1 MTMVANENILDTSE
15 YSKLNQFKS
24 DIPGDEYSD
33 SEIEDSTEENSE
45 NKDSIAGDLNKE
57 IRDKFDQDNPINNPA
72 GSTIVKTDKDN
83 TEDLAPID
91 DYAYNS
97 SYSDIDANPEKYS
110 YNESDKNYDVVKE
123 HNENID
129 EPVKHLNERKV
140 LEEVK
145 TNLNNTPDGQQ
156 DGLDLLIEGIANSVD
171 NPDEID
177 DFDGYRPKAG
187 DAKFFD

>member
-1 MTMVANENILDTSE
+1 MVANENILDTSE

-33 SEIEDSTEENSE
+33 SGVENPNLEESSE
-45 NKDSIAGDLNKE
+45 NKNDVDGNLNRE
-57 IRDKFDQDNPINNPA
+57 VRDKFDQDNPINNPA
-72 GSTIVKTDKDN
+72 GSTIVKTDKDR

-129 EPVKHLNERKV
+129 EPVRHLNEGKV

-145 TNLNNTPDGQQ
+145 ENLNNTPDEQQ

-171 NPDEID
+171 NPEEID